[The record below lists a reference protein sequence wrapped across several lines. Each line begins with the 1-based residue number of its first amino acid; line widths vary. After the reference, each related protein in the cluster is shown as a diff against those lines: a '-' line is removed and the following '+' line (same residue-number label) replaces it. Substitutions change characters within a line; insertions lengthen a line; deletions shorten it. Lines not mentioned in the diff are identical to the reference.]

1 MLSDF
6 PYFNSQQLNLDWIL
20 ERIASM
26 EKSFVPYVRLDAI
39 GADNDNAVVAAF
51 NANVDNMPLG
61 FSILYFGV
69 PNEDEVQVFSF
80 CFRTDTDSGWCFIFH
95 NSDNI
100 SISQLNM
107 ENGIWA

>member
-1 MLSDF
+1 MLADF

-20 ERIASM
+20 ERIALM

-39 GADNDNAVVAAF
+39 SADNDNAVIAAF
-51 NANVDNMPLG
+51 NTNVDNMPLG
-61 FSILYFGV
+61 FSILHFGV

-80 CFRTDTDSGWCFIFH
+80 CFRTDTDNGWCFVFH

-100 SISQLNM
+100 SISGLSM
-107 ENGIWA
+107 SNGVWS